1 MRCGAQDEVWGT
13 GRGVGHRMR
22 CGAQDEVWGTARQPQ
37 WSRGCIPAPPHST
50 VRQTTAKLLAPK
62 CELGSPSPSCNR
74 MGSDLWGPAPSSDGP
89 RSMGHL
95 QAGISGSTSLIWNLW
110 VLISELGWDLWVFI
124 SRLSGMGSDPHPAP
138 ASKSGHG
145 SPHLPAGT
153 YGPPS
158 PNRDLWVSIAQW
170 GWMGIT
176 GLSFA
181 PSSVPHRQR
190 MGGGSRGSDAG
201 TRPAGSSRPWR
212 NSSSSTAAQQRCPAP
227 SPLRPLPHPLPQR
240 CSSQRGGLWTAQDTQ
255 THGQHC
261 RRRLCSTEQRSPA

>member
-1 MRCGAQDEVWGT
+1 M
-13 GRGVGHRMR
+13 GR
-22 CGAQDEVWGTARQPQ
+22 
-37 WSRGCIPAPPHST
+37 
-50 VRQTTAKLLAPK
+50 
-62 CELGSPSPSCNR
+62 
-74 MGSDLWGPAPSSDGP
+74 
-89 RSMGHL
+89 HL
-95 QAGISGSTSLIWNLW
+95 QAGISGSTSLIWNLWVLISKLRRHRPGSMGPHLPAGLGWNLRSPPQTEISGSKPLSWNLW

-124 SRLSGMGSDPHPAP
+124 SRLSGMGSDPRPAP

-158 PNRDLWVSIAQW
+158 PNRDLWVSIAQR

-212 NSSSSTAAQQRCPAP
+212 NSSSSTAARQQQHSSAAQ
-227 SPLRPLPHPLPQR
+227 PLPH
-240 CSSQRGGLWTAQDTQ
+240 
-255 THGQHC
+255 
-261 RRRLCSTEQRSPA
+261 RSPFPIPSPSAAAPRGAVCGRPRTRRHTASTAGDGSAALSSAHLRDDGVEAALSPRVIAGVGVQHPAPVDAA